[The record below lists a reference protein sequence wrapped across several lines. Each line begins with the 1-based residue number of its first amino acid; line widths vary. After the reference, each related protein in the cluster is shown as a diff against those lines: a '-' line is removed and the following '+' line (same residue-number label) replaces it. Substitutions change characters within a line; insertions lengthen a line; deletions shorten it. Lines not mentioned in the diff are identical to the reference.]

1 MQYYLFCK
9 IKIETNL
16 SLGLVFSWSTFR
28 QFSSAAL
35 LTVFGI
41 LRMKVT
47 SPFAGIGRMEQQ
59 WGWVDTFLNRTV
71 NKLRASLQAPA
82 DGVNT
87 GGDIFQAKYLWMN
100 EDSLPRKQDTFHPSP
115 CGLFFLRSCKRYC
128 GYRGYTAIY
137 WDLPR
142 KNRPCSLHLLL
153 YQKVACVEF
162 GLRQKNH
169 FFIFLFSWIGINIF
183 LWMPRPLIF
192 PNLPD
197 RMIS

>member
-16 SLGLVFSWSTFR
+16 SLGLVFSWSTFPAI
-28 QFSSAAL
+28 QLCSSAHCFWNFKNEGNFSFCWHRQDGAA
-35 LTVFGI
+35 VG
-41 LRMKVT
+41 
-47 SPFAGIGRMEQQ
+47 
-59 WGWVDTFLNRTV
+59 VDTFLNRTV

-115 CGLFFLRSCKRYC
+115 CGLFFLRSCKRYR

-162 GLRQKNH
+162 RLRQKNH